1 MLLQFPDRF
10 FWGTS
15 TAATQVETASEHNW
29 KGVRARDGYLLDR
42 TTDHEK
48 RRDEDI
54 EYICRLGSVY
64 RCSVDWA
71 RLQSAPYQTFDTA
84 VVEEYRQFFGKLN
97 ERGVKIMFVI
107 HHFTNPQWFEKAG
120 GWLVEENVSAF
131 VDYAC
136 KCIEY
141 FGGYVFNWNT
151 FNEPNVYA
159 MNAYMLGN
167 FPPFKRSWSKA
178 NTSLRHMGLAHK
190 VVYDLIKNKYPQV
203 QVGISLNTAWFDAA
217 NIWGKLPAA
226 FTDWWFHRKAA
237 RPFCHKV
244 DYWGLSYYAYVPFD
258 PRPITELD
266 YPGKLSKMG
275 ISHDDMWGYRPEG
288 LGRILRRFHKKYNKP
303 IIITENGI
311 CTDDPQR
318 RIESLRD
325 YLKIC
330 HEAIKEGVD
339 LRGYIHWSTWDNFEW
354 HLGPTYR
361 FGLVHVNIFTKDRTM
376 TAAGDFYERLT
387 LDNSVDV

>member
-136 KCIEY
+136 KCIEH

>member
-1 MLLQFPDRF
+1 MLLQFPDHF

-15 TAATQVETASEHNW
+15 TAATQVETAGEHNW

-48 RRDEDI
+48 RRDEDL
-54 EYICRLGSVY
+54 EYISRLGNVY

-71 RLQSAPYQTFDTA
+71 RLQDGPYKAFDEA
-84 VVEEYRQFFGKLN
+84 VIDEYQIFFSKLN
-97 ERGVKIMFVI
+97 ERGVEVMFVI
-107 HHFTNPQWFEKAG
+107 HHFTNPLWFEQAG

-131 VDYAC
+131 VDYARQ
-136 KCIEY
+136 CIAH
-141 FGGYVFNWNT
+141 FGSYVFSWNT

-167 FPPFKRSWSKA
+167 FPPYHRSWAEA
-178 NTSLRHMGLAHK
+178 NKVLLHMGIAHE
-190 VVYDLIKNKYPQV
+190 VVYEMIKTNYPKIP
-203 QVGISLNTAWFDAA
+203 VGISFNTAWFDAA
-217 NIWGKLPAA
+217 NTWGRLPAA

-237 RPFCHKV
+237 KPFSKKL
-244 DYWGLSYYAYVPFD
+244 DYWGLSYYAYVPFN
-258 PRPITELD
+258 PKPITELD

-275 ISHDDMWGYRPEG
+275 IPHDNMWGYRPEG
-288 LGRILRRFHKKYNKP
+288 LARIFRQFHKKYKKP
-303 IIITENGI
+303 IVITENGI
-311 CTDDPQR
+311 CTDDPHR
-318 RIESLRD
+318 RIQSIRD

-330 HEAIKEGVD
+330 HQAIKDGVD

-361 FGLVHVNIFTKDRTM
+361 FGLVHVNVFTKDRTM
-376 TAAGDFYERLT
+376 TAAGEFYEQIVQN
-387 LDNSVDV
+387 NSVDA